1 MPDDKEKKTRK
12 RKPARFVI
20 QEGYEAE
27 IDGEL
32 MTVMVDKVFLDGN
45 PPPPSTADCLAII
58 RANEWIGRL
67 NIIQIKLSIES
78 DVKQIQTMTI
88 TEIE

>member
-1 MPDDKEKKTRK
+1 MPDKEKKTRK

-32 MTVMVDKVFLDGN
+32 MTVMVNKVLLDGN
-45 PPPPSTADCLAII
+45 PPPQSTADCLAII
-58 RANEWIGRL
+58 RANGWVGRFS
-67 NIIQIKLSIES
+67 IIQ
-78 DVKQIQTMTI
+78 VKRTIDAAVTQTPTTTI